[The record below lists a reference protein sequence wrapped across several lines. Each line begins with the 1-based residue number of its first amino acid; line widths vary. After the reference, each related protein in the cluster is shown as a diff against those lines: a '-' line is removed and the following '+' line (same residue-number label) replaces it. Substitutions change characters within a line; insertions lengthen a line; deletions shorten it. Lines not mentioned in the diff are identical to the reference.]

1 MSKRGVVRGGTESQ
15 RRGGKDWHAGWDDG
29 ATLSARAKI
38 VVFSLDAQSY
48 GLPLSAVDRVV
59 GMVEITPLPKAPD
72 IVLGVVNVLGQVIPV
87 LNLRRRFGLPE
98 RDIALADQLVIARTA
113 RRPVALAADA
123 VAGVLE
129 YSAQQAVGARDIVPG
144 IEYVEGVV
152 KLADGLVLIHDLD
165 KFLSLE
171 EETALNRAIES
182 A

>member
-1 MSKRGVVRGGTESQ
+1 MVDVTS
-15 RRGGKDWHAGWDDG
+15 
-29 ATLSARAKI
+29 LPRA
-38 VVFSLDAQSY
+38 
-48 GLPLSAVDRVV
+48 P
-59 GMVEITPLPKAPD
+59 E
-72 IVLGVVNVLGQVIPV
+72 IVLGVVNVQGRVIPV
-87 LNLRRRFGLPE
+87 LNLRRRFRLPE
-98 RDIALADQLVIARTA
+98 RGFALADQLIIARTA

-129 YSAQQAVGARDIVPG
+129 YSAQQAVEAHDIVPG

-171 EETALNRAIES
+171 EETALERAIGG